1 MLTNKNFNFNPI
13 VTVPTFMPVNLRSPF
28 FHPAMS
34 LLTDT
39 VASYKESL
47 KAFSQK
53 YKIVMGDL
61 SLFLNQTLRL
71 NKTPEYTMHDREALM
86 FLGDTRY

>member
-1 MLTNKNFNFNPI
+1 
-13 VTVPTFMPVNLRSPF
+13 
-28 FHPAMS
+28 MS

-39 VASYKESL
+39 VASYKGSL
-47 KAFSQK
+47 EALSQK
-53 YKIVMGDL
+53 YKIVMGGL

>member
-1 MLTNKNFNFNPI
+1 
-13 VTVPTFMPVNLRSPF
+13 
-28 FHPAMS
+28 MS

-39 VASYKESL
+39 VASYKGSL
-47 KAFSQK
+47 EAFSQK

-61 SLFLNQTLRL
+61 SLFLNKTLRL